1 MEPEMGDFWNPVRE
15 KCGIFG
21 VYGLKNAAEIAY
33 LGLFSLQH
41 RGQESAGMVVSDGRC
56 LREHKGMGLVHE
68 VFDAHSLRGLSGY
81 LALGHVRYST
91 TGASTERNIQPFLG
105 DSRLGS
111 IAVAHNGN
119 LVNTPSLWKKLSR
132 RGAVVQSSTDTELI
146 LHLLAG
152 SSFDSLEDSLK
163 EALWEMRGAY
173 SLGILSR
180 DKLIAVRDPWG
191 FRPLCLGKLGS
202 GYLVSSESCAIE
214 VVGGEFIRE
223 IAPGEMLILDENG
236 PRSFFY
242 AYSSRKAF
250 CVFELIYFA
259 RPDTFV
265 FGNHVAEA
273 RKRMGM
279 VLAEDETFDADM
291 VVPVPDSG
299 IFAALG
305 FSEGSGIPLEF
316 AMVRNP
322 YVGRTFIQPGPE
334 SRNLAVRLKLNP
346 LKALLRGKRVII
358 VEDSIVRGNTSRER
372 IATLKETGVKEVH
385 LRVSAPPHRFPCYYG
400 IDFPSSEELIASRL
414 ALPEIEK
421 YLGLDSLRY
430 LSLEGLKKSIQP
442 PASAYCFACFD
453 GGYPVGRDESLGK
466 LCLERQF
473 ETHRC

>member
-1 MEPEMGDFWNPVRE
+1 MRSTVENKVWE

-21 VYGLKNAAEIAY
+21 VYGLKDAATIAY

-41 RGQESAGMVVSDGRC
+41 RGQESAGLVVSDGKR
-56 LREHKGMGLVHE
+56 LQEHKGMGLVHE
-68 VFDAHSLRGLSGY
+68 VFEVDHLEKLKGHI
-81 LALGHVRYST
+81 ALGHVRYST
-91 TGASTERNIQPFLG
+91 TGDSVERNIQPFLG
-105 DSRLGS
+105 ESRLGS

-152 SSFDSLEDSLK
+152 SAFDSLEDSIK

-180 DKLIAVRDPWG
+180 EKLIAVRDPWG
-191 FRPLCLGKLGS
+191 FRPLCLGKLDD
-202 GYLVSSESCAIE
+202 GYLVSSESCAID

-273 RKRMGM
+273 RKQMGRI
-279 VLAEDETFDADM
+279 LAEDEAFSADM

-299 IFAALG
+299 TFAALG
-305 FSEGSGIPLEF
+305 FAEASGLPLEF

-322 YVGRTFIQPGPE
+322 YVGRTFIQPGQE

-346 LKALLRGKRVII
+346 LKAILRGKRVIVI
-358 VEDSIVRGNTSRER
+358 EDSIVRGNTSRER
-372 IATLKETGVKEVH
+372 IATLKEAGVREVH
-385 LRVSAPPHRFPCYYG
+385 LRVSSPPHRFPCYYG
-400 IDFPSSEELIASRL
+400 IDFPTSEELLAARL
-414 ALPEIEK
+414 ALPEIER

-430 LSLEGLKKSIQP
+430 LSLEGLKRSIQP
-442 PASAYCFACFD
+442 PSSSYCFACFD
-453 GGYPVGRDESLGK
+453 GEYPVGKDENLRKS
-466 LCLERQF
+466 CLEEGF
-473 ETHRC
+473 EVYRC

>member
-1 MEPEMGDFWNPVRE
+1 
-15 KCGIFG
+15 
-21 VYGLKNAAEIAY
+21 
-33 LGLFSLQH
+33 
-41 RGQESAGMVVSDGRC
+41 MVVSDGRC

-68 VFDAHSLRGLSGY
+68 VFDAHHLRGLSGFV
-81 LALGHVRYST
+81 ALGHVRYST

-132 RGAVVQSSTDTELI
+132 RGAVVRSSTDTELI

-214 VVGGEFIRE
+214 VVGGELIRE
-223 IAPGEMLILDENG
+223 IAPGEMLIIDENG
-236 PRSFFY
+236 LRSFFY

-372 IATLKETGVKEVH
+372 IATLKEAGAKEVH

-430 LSLEGLKKSIQP
+430 LSLEGLKRSIQP
-442 PASAYCFACFD
+442 PTSAYCFACFD
-453 GGYPVGRDESLGK
+453 GVYPVDKDESLGK
-466 LCLERQF
+466 LCLEGQL

>member
-1 MEPEMGDFWNPVRE
+1 MTPTQRSVTRE
-15 KCGIFG
+15 KCGVFG
-21 VYGLKNAAEIAY
+21 VYGLKDAAVVAY

-41 RGQESAGMVVSDGRC
+41 RGQESAGLVISDGKR
-56 LREHKGMGLVHE
+56 LQEYKGMGLVHE
-68 VFDAHSLRGLSGY
+68 VFEEDHLRRFKGHI
-81 LALGHVRYST
+81 ALGHVRYST
-91 TGASTERNIQPFLG
+91 TGDSSTRNIQPFLG
-105 DSRLGS
+105 ESRLGG

-132 RGAVVQSSTDTELI
+132 KGAVVQSSTDTELI

-152 SSFDSLEDSLK
+152 SAFDSLEDSIK

-191 FRPLCLGKLGS
+191 FRPLCLGKLGD

-214 VVGGEFIRE
+214 VLGGEFIRE
-223 IAPGEMLILDENG
+223 IEPGEMLILDENG

-242 AYSSRKAF
+242 AYSSKKAF

-273 RKRMGM
+273 RKRMGRI
-279 VLAEDETFDADM
+279 LAEDEACGADI

-305 FSEGSGIPLEF
+305 FAEASGIPLEF

-322 YVGRTFIQPGPE
+322 YVGRTFIQPGHEP
-334 SRNLAVRLKLNP
+334 RNLAVRLKLNP
-346 LKALLRGKRVII
+346 LKAMLRGKRVVII
-358 VEDSIVRGNTSRER
+358 EDSIVRGNTSRER
-372 IATLKETGVKEVH
+372 IATLKEAGVKEVH
-385 LRVSAPPHRFPCYYG
+385 LRVSSPPHRFPCYYG
-400 IDFPSSEELIASRL
+400 IDFPTSEELLAARL
-414 ALPEIEK
+414 AVPEIEK

-430 LSLEGLKKSIQP
+430 LSLEGLKRSIQP
-442 PASAYCFACFD
+442 PPSLYCFACFD
-453 GGYPVGRDESLGK
+453 GGYPVEKDQGLGK
-466 LCLERQF
+466 SCLEEHF
-473 ETHRC
+473 EVYRR